1 MSGSHHR
8 SEREPTTDYPL
19 PRRSSRPPAPGAQAD
34 EAATTAQ
41 PAQADPPD
49 ASGGATSTEGAQ
61 NPAAGTP
68 AGAEADAGSTQAGAP
83 EAAPAD
89 RLEDEAAWLGWGGGP
104 MGTPFGMFH
113 RPPTEPI
120 EAYGGSGEEHAEPV
134 DRERVKDEVLQVL
147 RTVYDPEIPVN
158 IVELGLIYS
167 VEVSLRGKVEIEM
180 TLTAPGCPVAGQLV
194 EEVAR
199 KAGEVPGV
207 SVSHVKLVWEPPWTP
222 ERMSEAA
229 RLELGFF

>member
-1 MSGSHHR
+1 MSGSQR
-8 SEREPTTDYPL
+8 RTEREPTTDYPL
-19 PRRSSRPPAPGAQAD
+19 PRRSSRPPAPEAQAD
-34 EAATTAQ
+34 EAATTAE
-41 PAQADPPD
+41 PAQAAPPGPPD
-49 ASGGATSTEGAQ
+49 GATPAEGAQ
-61 NPAAGTP
+61 DSAAGTP
-68 AGAEADAGSTQAGAP
+68 DGARADADSPQAATPGAS
-83 EAAPAD
+83 PAD
-89 RLEDEAAWLGWGGGP
+89 RHEDEAAWLGWGGGP

-113 RPPTEPI
+113 RPPAEPI

-167 VEVSLRGKVEIEM
+167 VEVSLQGKVEIEM